1 MEIRK
6 AGPTDLDQL
15 AELFNQYRIFYKKES
30 DVKAGKQFLSDRMK
44 NNESEIFIAID
55 EEKKLTGFVQ
65 LYPIFSST
73 RMKRLWL
80 LNDLFV
86 TPASRGQGVSIALI
100 ERAKELCRAT
110 NSCGLLLET
119 AKTNTVGNQ
128 LYPRTDFVLESESN
142 FYVWTYNN
150 AAP

>member
-15 AELFNQYRIFYKKES
+15 AELFNQYRIFYRKES

-55 EEKKLTGFVQ
+55 EDKKLTGFVQ

-100 ERAKELCRAT
+100 ERAKELCRTT

-119 AKTNTVGNQ
+119 AKTNTVGNR

-142 FYVWTYNN
+142 FYVWNLKQG
-150 AAP
+150 

>member
-100 ERAKELCRAT
+100 ERAKELCRTT

-128 LYPRTDFVLESESN
+128 LYPRTDFVLESDSN
-142 FYVWTYNN
+142 FYVWNLKQG
-150 AAP
+150 

>member
-86 TPASRGQGVSIALI
+86 MPASRGQGVSIALI

-119 AKTNTVGNQ
+119 SKTNTVGNQ
-128 LYPRTDFVLESESN
+128 LYPRTDFVLESDSN
-142 FYVWTYNN
+142 FYVWNLKQG
-150 AAP
+150 

>member
-86 TPASRGQGVSIALI
+86 MPASRGQGVSIALI

-142 FYVWTYNN
+142 FYVWNLKQG
-150 AAP
+150 

>member
-86 TPASRGQGVSIALI
+86 MPASRGQGVSIALI

-119 AKTNTVGNQ
+119 SKTNTVGNQ

-142 FYVWTYNN
+142 FYVWNLKQG
-150 AAP
+150 